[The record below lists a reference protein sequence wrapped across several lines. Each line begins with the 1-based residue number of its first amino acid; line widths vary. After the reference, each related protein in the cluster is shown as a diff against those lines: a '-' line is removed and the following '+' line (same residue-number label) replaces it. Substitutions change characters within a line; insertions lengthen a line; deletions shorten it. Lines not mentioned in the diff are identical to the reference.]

1 MPRKK
6 NKGNLL
12 TRSDHNYFLPFVLVV
27 TAVVALWLLFFSHS
41 SVLNWIRASLE
52 IKRQERLK
60 DQYQSEID
68 AMDAEIQSLTNSRD
82 SLEKFARETY
92 HFAAPGDDVYILEYK
107 IATVRRAS
115 ATSWTRSQV
124 APRWSAM

>member
-12 TRSDHNYFLPFVLVV
+12 TRSDHNYFLPFVLIV

-41 SVLNWIRASLE
+41 SVLNWVRASLE

-92 HFAAPGDDVYILEYK
+92 HFAAPGDDVYILE
-107 IATVRRAS
+107 
-115 ATSWTRSQV
+115 
-124 APRWSAM
+124 

>member
-12 TRSDHNYFLPFVLVV
+12 TRSDHNYFLPFVLIV

-41 SVLNWIRASLE
+41 SVLNWVRASLE
-52 IKRQERLK
+52 IKRQER
-60 DQYQSEID
+60 QMERYRSEID

-92 HFAAPGDDVYILEYK
+92 HFAAPGDDVYIIE
-107 IATVRRAS
+107 
-115 ATSWTRSQV
+115 
-124 APRWSAM
+124 